1 MPIDKFGR
9 MPKQKQQFTNETT
22 AAISL
27 TQMNDTFLRRDGR
40 NTVFG
45 TINMTGNTLT
55 NVSNPVHDYDAANK
69 VYVDENAGISKTGD
83 TMLGDLN
90 MNNNRLTGLP
100 PGEPQTGRDAVSW
113 SQAVLLTNDV
123 KINSVKKT
131 GDLMTGN
138 LILSAYGGANS
149 FWM

>member
-9 MPKQKQQFTNETT
+9 MPKQKQQFRNETT

-27 TQMNDTFLRRDGR
+27 TQMNDTFLRRDYYGR

-100 PGEPQTGRDAVSW
+100 PGETQTGHDAVSW
-113 SQAVLLTNDV
+113 SGSS
-123 KINSVKKT
+123 INK
-131 GDLMTGN
+131 
-138 LILSAYGGANS
+138 
-149 FWM
+149 

>member
-9 MPKQKQQFTNETT
+9 IPKQKPQFTNETT
-22 AAISL
+22 DAISL

-40 NTVFG
+40 ITVFG

-90 MNNNRLTGLP
+90 MNNN
-100 PGEPQTGRDAVSW
+100 
-113 SQAVLLTNDV
+113 
-123 KINSVKKT
+123 
-131 GDLMTGN
+131 
-138 LILSAYGGANS
+138 
-149 FWM
+149 

>member
-1 MPIDKFGR
+1 
-9 MPKQKQQFTNETT
+9 
-22 AAISL
+22 
-27 TQMNDTFLRRDGR
+27 MNDTFLRRDGR

-55 NVSNPVHDYDAANK
+55 NVSNPVHDYGVTNK
-69 VYVDENAGISKTGD
+69 VYVDENARISKTGD

-90 MNNNRLTGLP
+90 MNNNRLTGLLS
-100 PGEPQTGRDAVSW
+100 GKPQTGSDVVSW

-123 KINSVKKT
+123 KADYVKKK

-138 LILSAYGGANS
+138 VILSAYGCVDS
-149 FWM
+149 FRMY